1 MQHRYPCKTF
11 FTATVIGAL
20 LASTCPQAWADDVD
34 KAKPLA
40 LCKIMQDMGKNMQG
54 ITDGIS
60 CEG

>member
-20 LASTCPQAWADDVD
+20 LTSTCPQACVDDVD

-40 LCKIMQDMGKNMQG
+40 LRKNMQG
-54 ITDGIS
+54 ITDAIS
-60 CEG
+60 FED